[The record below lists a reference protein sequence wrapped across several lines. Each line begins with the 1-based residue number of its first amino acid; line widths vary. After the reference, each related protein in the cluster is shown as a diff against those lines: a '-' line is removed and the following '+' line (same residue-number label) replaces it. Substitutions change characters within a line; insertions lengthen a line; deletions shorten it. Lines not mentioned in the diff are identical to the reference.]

1 METLRKNREGIIKK
15 VITSKT
21 TTDGITLI
29 ALVITIIVLLILAGI
44 TIGAISGHD
53 SIIEQTGKTAQ
64 NAQRESI
71 IEKIKADIYT
81 EKTKKGREITVDELE
96 NILKKYGEVTKVT
109 TTEGK
114 TELVLKTTDGNY
126 EISQSEVWK

>member
-1 METLRKNREGIIKK
+1 MKK
-15 VITSKT
+15 KEE
-21 TTDGITLI
+21 GITLI
-29 ALVITIIVLLILAGI
+29 ALAITIIVLLILAGV
-44 TIGAISGHD
+44 TLGSISDHNGVV
-53 SIIEQTGKTAQ
+53 EQSKETAQ
-64 NAQRESI
+64 NTQRESI

-96 NILKKYGEVTKVT
+96 NILKKYGEVTKVA
-109 TTEGK
+109 TTEGN